1 VLAFPNQF
9 FLFSVLSLF
18 YCIFHFFSLF

>member
-18 YCIFHFFSLF
+18 YCIFHYFSLF